1 MFSFLQR
8 RFQLPSC
15 HAGLGL
21 VLLAWSLAPQAVHA
35 QAPTTVEP
43 VPPTARIVAYGS
55 GSPFDLTDLGPDFS
69 TSWLTAAVPAL
80 ADSRATPL
88 LAQRVVSNEASGGE
102 TRTTYDRASDG
113 RLLAQRVEQR
123 HGASWTP
130 VKRISYDYRGGA
142 LVAQRTDAWVNGAWA
157 PDQRITLDRTA
168 AGTVHTVVQ
177 QTRHDA
183 QWVNEARLTRQV
195 AKQPTADTTS
205 APEARQR
212 LVRATW
218 IDGAWDRT
226 ARTTFTVAEE
236 GRLIT
241 QRNETWTGSQWVDS
255 VRLTYM
261 YDGAGYPIERSLSVW
276 VSDGWADGP
285 LHLYDY
291 AVHGERVE
299 QRTETWIGAR
309 RLRTSHATLTYT
321 EPVQT
326 PLLGSAS
333 FD

>member
-1 MFSFLQR
+1 M
-8 RFQLPSC
+8 
-15 HAGLGL
+15 
-21 VLLAWSLAPQAVHA
+21 AWSLAPQAVHA

-69 TSWLTAAVPAL
+69 ASWLVAAVPAL
-80 ADSRATPL
+80 ADPHATPVL
-88 LAQRVVSNEASGGE
+88 TQRVVANEASGME

-123 HGASWTP
+123 QGASWAP
-130 VKRISYDYRGGA
+130 VQRVAYDYQGGA
-142 LVAQRTDAWVNGAWA
+142 LVAQRTDTWRNGAWV
-157 PDQRITLDRTA
+157 PDQRIALERGA
-168 AGTVHTVVQ
+168 EGAVQTVIQ
-177 QTRHDA
+177 QAHRDG
-183 QWVNEARLTRQV
+183 QWINEARLTRQRIE
-195 AKQPTADTTS
+195 QPPADS
-205 APEARQR
+205 SEAPAIRHQ
-212 LVRATW
+212 LIRATW
-218 IDGAWDRT
+218 MDGAWDRT
-226 ARTTFTVAEE
+226 ARITFTVAEE

-241 QRNETWTGSQWVDS
+241 QRNETWTGSEWANSIQ
-255 VRLTYM
+255 LTYM
-261 YDGAGYPIERSLSVW
+261 YDSAGYPIERSLSVW
-276 VSDGWADGP
+276 VGDSWADGP

-299 QRTETWIGAR
+299 QRTETWVGTR
-309 RLRTSHATLTYT
+309 HLRTSHATLTYA